1 MPGMK
6 HAARAAERYLRA
18 NPNAT
23 PYEIASATGCSARTA
38 RRVARRVR
46 EAMLVEWLN
55 ADPARKRFSEDME
68 SAVMFGDFDEGER
81 AAVER
86 GREEIAR
93 GDCVW
98 WNDLRIEVAGADIFP
113 TLPKRKRIAVLSD
126 LHCGSLVGLTPPAW
140 HTGDELQR
148 DMWQWY
154 QREMVDLGPVDACFV
169 LGDAIDGKGNRSGG
183 VEQITTDLIT
193 QTDMATAALR
203 HVQAKDFVFVHGTP
217 YHVGADGEDM
227 ERLIARA
234 LGARIGGHEWI
245 SVNGCVFDLKHKVGG
260 SGVPHGR
267 HTAVARERL
276 WNQLWHMRELA
287 PKANVILRGHVH
299 YHSFCGGPGW
309 LAMTLPAL
317 QGPGSHYGVRQC
329 SGIVDF
335 GFVVFDVEQDGS
347 YSWRVHEYKASIAEP
362 KAVCL

>member
-1 MPGMK
+1 MPGMTN
-6 HAARAAERYLRA
+6 ASASASRYLAA
-18 NPNAT
+18 NPTAT
-23 PYEIASATGCSARTA
+23 YHEIARATGCSTRTA
-38 RRVARRVR
+38 RRVRAERRSFEAWLDAHPKRR
-46 EAMLVEWLN
+46 EFAQDLEAAAMY
-55 ADPARKRFSEDME
+55 
-68 SAVMFGDFDEGER
+68 GDHG
-81 AAVER
+81 
-86 GREEIAR
+86 
-93 GDCVW
+93 C
-98 WNDLRIEVAGADIFP
+98 ADI
-113 TLPKRKRIAVLSD
+113 LPNRAKRVVVLSD
-126 LHCGSLVGLTPPAW
+126 LHCGSIVGLTPPAW

-148 DMWQWY
+148 DMWGWY
-154 QREMVDLGPVDACFV
+154 QREMVELGAVDACFV
-169 LGDAIDGKGNRSGG
+169 MGDAIDGKGHRSGG

-203 HVQAKDFVFVHGTP
+203 HVQAKNFVLVHGTP

-227 ERLIARA
+227 ERLIARE
-234 LGARIGGHEWI
+234 LGARIGGHEWVD
-245 SVNGCVFDLKHKVGG
+245 VNGCVFDLKHKVGG

-329 SGIVDF
+329 SGLVDF
-335 GFVVFDVEQDGS
+335 GFVVFDVAADGS
-347 YSWRVHEYKASIAEP
+347 YSWRVHEYRASIAEP